1 MNSDTIG
8 YDGLPYLAI
17 NKCVDYK
24 RELWFDLRKCMWRK
38 HLSVYQDHMK
48 YVRNDIVKPF
58 KVKILRYAK
67 RVQDMHELAK
77 HLPPPPMKGESVM
90 AANWSVR
97 NKEFTT
103 SHLQL
108 SIRDGLPKSM
118 RDELDDHPEDYC
130 YLTYEYIFVTFSP
143 PLRLKMK
150 GKGQQVIS
158 IILPIPGQPLYPT
171 AMNP

>member
-1 MNSDTIG
+1 
-8 YDGLPYLAI
+8 
-17 NKCVDYK
+17 
-24 RELWFDLRKCMWRK
+24 
-38 HLSVYQDHMK
+38 MK

-103 SHLQL
+103 SDLQL

-130 YLTYEYIFVTFSP
+130 YLTYEYWCDLLSTIEFKDERKRAAGHINKIAYSRAASLSDSDGYMRVQ
-143 PLRLKMK
+143 RMK
-150 GKGQQVIS
+150 KTNTGVSNYHNSTRRAHDRHHGV
-158 IILPIPGQPLYPT
+158 
-171 AMNP
+171 